1 MSVIIQPTQDNFLI
15 ADPADYGEIQKKKSL
30 RKRVSKGP
38 VKSDR
43 RMSKKSKTVAKPT
56 NLPEVKE
63 DEGELKS
70 EHDDSQ
76 KNRVGSP
83 VLDLP
88 LYQPQP
94 EIVPAAPINN
104 TITKMEIEL
113 DNLVKVE
120 ANTRGDIGEI
130 PGFVQTVNP
139 IDAGPPQ

>member
-15 ADPADYGEIQKKKSL
+15 ADPADYGEIEKKRSL

-43 RMSKKSKTVAKPT
+43 RMSKKHKNVAKPT

-76 KNRVGSP
+76 RNLVESP

-88 LYQPQP
+88 LY
-94 EIVPAAPINN
+94 
-104 TITKMEIEL
+104 
-113 DNLVKVE
+113 
-120 ANTRGDIGEI
+120 
-130 PGFVQTVNP
+130 
-139 IDAGPPQ
+139 